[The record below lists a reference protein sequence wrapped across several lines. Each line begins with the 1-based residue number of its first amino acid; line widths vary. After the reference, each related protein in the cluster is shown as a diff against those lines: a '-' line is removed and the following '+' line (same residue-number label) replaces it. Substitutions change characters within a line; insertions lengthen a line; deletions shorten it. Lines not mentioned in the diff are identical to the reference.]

1 MRYMLIALVACP
13 LLAACSAARETA
25 ALDSFGRLTAL
36 I

>member
-1 MRYMLIALVACP
+1 MRYMLIALIACS
-13 LLAACSAARETA
+13 LLAVCGAARETA